1 MTAMD
6 SFKRLFEQQSLPLR
20 WLRNA
25 GMRVVGQIP
34 PLKQQLLRHAM
45 GLE

>member
-1 MTAMD
+1 
-6 SFKRLFEQQSLPLR
+6 
-20 WLRNA
+20 LRNA